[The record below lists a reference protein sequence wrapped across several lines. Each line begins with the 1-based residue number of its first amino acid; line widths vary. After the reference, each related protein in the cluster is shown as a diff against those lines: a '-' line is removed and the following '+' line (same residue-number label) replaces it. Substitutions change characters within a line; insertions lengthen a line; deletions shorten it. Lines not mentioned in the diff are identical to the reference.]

1 MRAFGIIGGGAVLAA
16 TAGVG
21 AISLL
26 GPAAGIGAVGSI
38 QITMLPIQSI
48 YIQEPLV
55 LLEQQPCQCA
65 WALSSVG
72 QRMASVVF

>member
-26 GPAAGIGAVGSI
+26 GPAAGIGAVGNI
-38 QITMLPIQSI
+38 EITMLHLPIQSI

-55 LLEQQPCQCA
+55 LLEQQPWQCA
-65 WALSSVG
+65 
-72 QRMASVVF
+72 